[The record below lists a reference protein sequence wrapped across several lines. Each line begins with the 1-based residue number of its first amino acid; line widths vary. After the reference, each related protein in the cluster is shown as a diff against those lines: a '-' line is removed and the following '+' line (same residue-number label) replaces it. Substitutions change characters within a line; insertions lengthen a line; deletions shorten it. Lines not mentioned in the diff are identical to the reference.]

1 MLWPGQATSLYTDFM
16 MHEGMGGK
24 HLFEI
29 VLETN
34 DPTQPSKRLLIQSNW
49 IP

>member
-1 MLWPGQATSLYTDFM
+1 

-29 VLETN
+29 AVKTN
-34 DPTQPSKRLLIQSNW
+34 DPTQTTKKLLIASNW
-49 IP
+49 GAQ